1 MHTSQLKLV
10 TVVGETI
17 IMEDIAARGVS
28 LGATGYTLTEV
39 TGRGSRGV
47 RNVMV
52 TGTSK
57 TMRLEFVVPADIAE
71 TVLSTVARHYF
82 EHYACIAWMTDVQVW
97 GGEAHLSS

>member
-1 MHTSQLKLV
+1 MHTSPLKLV
-10 TVVGETI
+10 TVIGETI
-17 IMEDIAARGVS
+17 IMEDIASRGIS

-39 TGRGSRGV
+39 TGRGSRNT
-47 RNVMV
+47 RNVIM

-71 TVLSTVARHYF
+71 KLLTTVARHFF